1 MNPIARSNDRAT
13 QPGSERRTHRRKGT
27 FWRAQ
32 LVTSA
37 GSFECRVLDL
47 SLRGAKVQLDQ
58 PVAEA
63 EAVTLILEPL
73 TEFSGAVVWRG
84 NGSVGIRIRE
94 HRTTKRLIVLPREAC
109 TP

>member
-1 MNPIARSNDRAT
+1 MNANAGYDDRAT
-13 QPGSERRTHRRKGT
+13 RPGSERRTHRRKGT

-32 LVTSA
+32 LTTSA
-37 GSFECRVLDL
+37 GSFECRVLNL
-47 SLRGAKVQLDQ
+47 SLRGARVQLDQ

-84 NGSVGIRIRE
+84 NRCIGIRIRE
-94 HRTTKRLIVLPREAC
+94 HRTTKNLIVLPREAC